1 MKNKVIRI
9 SNKEHLKHPE
19 GSVFKEGYG
28 QIAKLVMC
36 DKSLSVTA
44 KAIYAYLCS
53 YAGGGDVAYPGIKR
67 ICEDLK
73 IKSHTFHKYF
83 KQIEEAGYIK
93 KSRVVFEDGKF
104 ANNIYQFVYELPK
117 SKAKANNE

>member
-19 GSVFKEGYG
+19 GSIFKEGYG

-36 DKSLSVTA
+36 DKNLSVTA

-53 YAGGGDVAYPGIKR
+53 YAGGGDVAYPGTKR
-67 ICEDLK
+67 ICEDLG
-73 IKSHTFHKYF
+73 ISRDTFHRNF
-83 KQIEEAGYIK
+83 KQIENAGYIIK
-93 KSRVVFEDGKF
+93 YKTVGENNKF
-104 ANNIYQFVYELPK
+104 ANNVYEFVYKLSK
-117 SKAKANNE
+117 KKAKANNE